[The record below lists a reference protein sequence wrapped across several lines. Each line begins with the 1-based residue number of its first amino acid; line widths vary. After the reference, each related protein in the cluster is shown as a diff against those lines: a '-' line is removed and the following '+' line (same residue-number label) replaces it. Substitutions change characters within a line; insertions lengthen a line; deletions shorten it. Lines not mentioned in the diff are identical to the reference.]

1 MWQSKSSAREP
12 AINTMTGKKLFSLTI
27 IAIMIS
33 VTAVWAQEGATERDP
48 FYPAEKRSS
57 APAPVPAGNA
67 WGRDPFTNPLAGRT
81 PVRRERGPDD
91 RGKGLTGII
100 YSKDIRLAIINGEA
114 LSEGGSIGERKVES
128 IGEQSVK
135 LKNAAGATEEIFL
148 QNFSIRK

>member
-1 MWQSKSSAREP
+1 M
-12 AINTMTGKKLFSLTI
+12 LSLTI
-27 IAIMIS
+27 SATMIF

-48 FYPAEKRSS
+48 FYSTEKRPS

-67 WGRDPFTNPLAGRT
+67 WGRDPFNNPLAGRT
-81 PVRRERGPDD
+81 PARRERGPED

-114 LSEGGSIGERKVES
+114 LSEGGSIGGRKVES
-128 IGEQSVK
+128 IGERSVK
-135 LKNAAGATEEIFL
+135 LTNAAGTLEEIFL